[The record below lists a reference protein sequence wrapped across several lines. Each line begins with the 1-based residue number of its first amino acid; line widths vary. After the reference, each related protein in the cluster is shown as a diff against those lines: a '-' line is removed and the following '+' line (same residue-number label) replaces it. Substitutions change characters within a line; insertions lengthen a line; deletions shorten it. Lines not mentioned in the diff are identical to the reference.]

1 MRILILVQSEVCH
14 HPRLLKAGDYF
25 HANKHE
31 VYLYNTVTGFATK
44 SVYQSVIEK
53 RNWKIFETDIS
64 KRNNASKFLW
74 LLASLF
80 FKLNNFI
87 AKNTGKY
94 LSFKHGSTK
103 SFVFF
108 PSTIKKIQFDYIV
121 INLVDALPF
130 ACELAKKTGAKVI
143 YDSQEYFKGQYSELD
158 IQKYSWVKKAE
169 ATFVKECPIV
179 LATTNVMKERLI
191 NDFATNA
198 NFFRVRNVPVKTNYY
213 FKEKQ
218 DTTLKLVW
226 HGYVIIPE
234 NIRGVHILLQAISVC
249 KTPVH
254 LYLQGKISESNSNL
268 LQEKL
273 RLLNITNKV
282 TVLPPA
288 NPDAIVESLI
298 GYDIGLAGE
307 LAAEEN
313 QQLTSSN
320 KLFDYIAA
328 GMAIIMPNLLG
339 LAETVN
345 EYKNGMLY
353 EQGNYKQL
361 AESIDYLNMNRKVL
375 LQYKQASI
383 NASREELFWENE
395 MQPVMQY
402 MEELY
407 TKKNNE
413 Q

>member
-1 MRILILVQSEVCH
+1 
-14 HPRLLKAGDYF
+14 
-25 HANKHE
+25 
-31 VYLYNTVTGFATK
+31 
-44 SVYQSVIEK
+44 
-53 RNWKIFETDIS
+53 
-64 KRNNASKFLW
+64 
-74 LLASLF
+74 
-80 FKLNNFI
+80 
-87 AKNTGKY
+87 
-94 LSFKHGSTK
+94 
-103 SFVFF
+103 
-108 PSTIKKIQFDYIV
+108 
-121 INLVDALPF
+121 
-130 ACELAKKTGAKVI
+130 
-143 YDSQEYFKGQYSELD
+143 
-158 IQKYSWVKKAE
+158 
-169 ATFVKECPIV
+169 
-179 LATTNVMKERLI
+179 
-191 NDFATNA
+191 
-198 NFFRVRNVPVKTNYY
+198 
-213 FKEKQ
+213 
-218 DTTLKLVW
+218 
-226 HGYVIIPE
+226 
-234 NIRGVHILLQAISVC
+234 VHLLQ
-249 KTPVH
+249 
-254 LYLQGKISESNSNL
+254 Q
-268 LQEKL
+268 KL
-273 RLLNITNKV
+273 ILLNITNKV